1 MSRQRTGLN
10 AADVCRL
17 AVALFWLIIMA
28 GAGAA
33 QQGPPAGAGR
43 PENVNPKT
51 DVRDIQNREF
61 RLRNMEAQATST
73 SVDPKR
79 LEAAIDLVKQDFKRI
94 QLIRN
99 DMVDNLVAKKPLDF
113 KLITEQAGE
122 INKRAGRLKLY
133 LLPPVPVDDKE
144 KIEKL
149 NFEFDARETQGALV
163 RLCNLIYSFTQNPI
177 LKNPGMIDVQ
187 QSTRAGGDLLSIIDL
202 SDTIRR
208 SAEKLA
214 RASK

>member
-1 MSRQRTGLN
+1 MI
-10 AADVCRL
+10 
-17 AVALFWLIIMA
+17 ALFWLIVMA
-28 GAGAA
+28 SAVTA
-33 QQGPPAGAGR
+33 QQGPPAGAGM
-43 PENVNPKT
+43 PETVNPKS

-61 RLRNMEAQATST
+61 RLRNMEAQATSQ

-99 DMVDNLVAKKPLDF
+99 ELVDNLMAKKPLDF

-122 INKRAGRLKLY
+122 INTRAGRLKLY
-133 LLPPVPVDDKE
+133 LLPPVPVDEKE
-144 KIEKL
+144 KVQKL
-149 NFEFDARETQGALV
+149 NFEFDSKETQGALV

-202 SDTIRR
+202 SDTIKR

-214 RASK
+214 KAPK